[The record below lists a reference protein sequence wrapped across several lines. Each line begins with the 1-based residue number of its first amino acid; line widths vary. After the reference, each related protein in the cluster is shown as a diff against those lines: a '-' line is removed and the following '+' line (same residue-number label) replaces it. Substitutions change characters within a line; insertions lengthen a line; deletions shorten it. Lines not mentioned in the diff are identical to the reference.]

1 MKKLLIIALLFVG
14 CSIEPLNDILG
25 VFSTPD
31 GYKCSIYGYAK
42 ISTMINETSSYEDSL
57 TVLVSQNWG
66 GENVNHVTTLCEDW
80 YNSVE
85 TEYLMADSLGMFDS
99 CYCEKIINDN

>member
-1 MKKLLIIALLFVG
+1 MDEEYMKALQDVR
-14 CSIEPLNDILG
+14 
-25 VFSTPD
+25 T
-31 GYKCSIYGYAK
+31 A
-42 ISTMINETSSYEDSL
+42 SYSDSL

-66 GENVNHVTTLCEDW
+66 GENINHVIHLCEDW

-99 CYCEKIINDN
+99 YYCEKKINNN